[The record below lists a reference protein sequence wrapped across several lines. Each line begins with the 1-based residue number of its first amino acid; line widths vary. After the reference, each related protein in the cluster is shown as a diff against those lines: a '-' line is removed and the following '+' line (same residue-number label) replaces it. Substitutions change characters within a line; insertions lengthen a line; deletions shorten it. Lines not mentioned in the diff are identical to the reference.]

1 MTHSMNFQPL
11 LRFAIKSF
19 LCVFLFYACE
29 TTQQKNS
36 NLVDWIPQNTS
47 LTIQLNNPNEV
58 SNALKNNP
66 VLKHLPESLPE
77 LSKKMIAFDKQA
89 TSPKIFNLTPYGK
102 NEKALSIVYKAP
114 LDSTYLSYPKEEYS
128 GEAIYLTQENEIT
141 LYTAFIDGFTL
152 HADTKIVLENC
163 IRNYQQK
170 ARGIN
175 DPSFYDIVKTAD
187 NSAPVNIHVK
197 GQEEGLIK
205 EVIGQLPLFPKVG
218 QNWASLDLNITAN
231 AFEVDG
237 LVQVIDSIGDP
248 IGLLQS
254 SEPKKTLIFQA
265 IPVQMTSVFLMTL
278 DNIQLLE
285 DKFKKWVRFLN
296 LATLTTD
303 LTALKGIDELGIVQ
317 LKNDIA
323 LIFHLSNEAT
333 AEANFIPES
342 KQKKYRDIP
351 YYKTSLSRELSLL
364 VMSLGEQ
371 VNAEWVAKIDDFLF
385 FAESEAG
392 IKTLIAA
399 YKDEKTLEKS
409 LAFQRFAEET
419 LSDKSNL
426 LWIGNTAA
434 IKKQFSEK
442 TFWKAI
448 ESDKIPYIA
457 FQGVVENDYMHLHYR
472 LSQNEIKQNDKTTTN
487 VALISLKNTVSTKPQ
502 WLKNHR
508 TKERDI
514 AVQDEQNIL
523 YLHSNTGTLFWK
535 KQLEGKIIGD
545 IQQVDL
551 YKNGRLQMAFRTAER
566 FYILDRNGKVVP
578 PFNKK
583 IKTNST
589 AQPLAIFDYDQS
601 RNYRFVLAQDQN
613 VLMLDNKGKKV
624 NGFKFT
630 KSASAI
636 SAQPKHI
643 RIGNKDY
650 ILIKEE
656 SGKINILSRT
666 GQSRVKIKE
675 EFKASNQ
682 AIYAY
687 LKTFTTTDQAGNLIQ
702 IDPKGNVITT
712 NLGLE
717 ATHEITATT
726 KSLVTLTNNI
736 LTIKGIPVTLPYGQ
750 YSVPQIFYLNN
761 IVYVSVTDVEAQ
773 KVYLYYSDGKAVSG
787 FPVYGVS
794 AIDLSNADKDKA
806 LEFVVQGENK
816 DLLIYEIN

>member
-1 MTHSMNFQPL
+1 MNFKQL
-11 LRFAIKSF
+11 LPSLFNISF
-19 LCVFLFYACE
+19 FISLLTSCE
-29 TTQQKNS
+29 TRQQNETK
-36 NLVDWIPQNTS
+36 LVDWIPQNTS
-47 LTIQLNNPNEV
+47 IAIQLNNPNEV
-58 SNALKNNP
+58 ENALKNNP
-66 VLKHLPESLPE
+66 ILKQLPASLPK
-77 LSKKMIAFDKQA
+77 LSKKLVAFENTTA
-89 TSPKIFNLTPYGK
+89 TPKIFSITPYGK

-128 GEAIYLTQENEIT
+128 GEAIYLLKENDKT
-141 LYTAFIDGFTL
+141 LYTSFIDGFTL

-170 ARGIN
+170 AKGIN
-175 DPSFYDIVKTAD
+175 DTSFYDIVKTAD
-187 NSAPVNIHVK
+187 ESAPLNIHLK
-197 GQEEGLIK
+197 GQQENLTE
-205 EVIGQLPLFPKVG
+205 EVIGKLPLFPKIG
-218 QNWASLDLNITAN
+218 QNWASLDVNFTPNTLEI
-231 AFEVDG
+231 DG
-237 LVQVIDSIGDP
+237 LLKVIDSVGDP
-248 IGLLQS
+248 VGLLHS
-254 SEPKKTLIFQA
+254 SEPKKTLITQA
-265 IPVQMTSVFLMTL
+265 IPIQMISAFLMTL

-303 LTALKGIDELGIVQ
+303 LTALEGVDELGVVQ
-317 LKNDIA
+317 LKNEVA
-323 LIFHLSNEAT
+323 LIFHLRNEAT
-333 AEANFIPES
+333 AAATFIPES
-342 KQKKYRDIP
+342 QEKTYRKIS
-351 YYKTSLSRELSLL
+351 YYKTSLQRELSLL

-409 LAFQRFAEET
+409 LTYQRFAEET

-426 LWIGNTAA
+426 LWIGNGMALKEQL
-434 IKKQFSEK
+434 IEK
-442 TFWKAI
+442 TFWKSI
-448 ESDKIPYIA
+448 NPDKLSYIA
-457 FQGVVENDYMHLHYR
+457 FQGMVENDFMHLHFR
-472 LSQNEIKQNDKTTTN
+472 LSQNEKENIDATVTN
-487 VALISLKNTVSTKPQ
+487 VALISLDHPAQSKPQ

-508 TKERDI
+508 TKEKDI
-514 AVQDEQNIL
+514 VVQDEQNNL
-523 YLHSNTGTLFWK
+523 YLYSNTGTLFWK
-535 KQLEGKIIGD
+535 KPIEGKIIGD

-551 YKNGRLQMAFRTAER
+551 YKNGRLQMAFRTTER
-566 FYILDRNGKVVP
+566 FYILDRNGKVVA

-583 IKTNST
+583 IKTTTS
-589 AQPLAIFDYDQS
+589 AQALAVFDYDQS
-601 RNYRFVLAQDQN
+601 RNYRFVLAQDNN
-613 VLMLDNKGKKV
+613 VLMLDNKGKRV

-630 KSASAI
+630 KSASTI

-650 ILIKEE
+650 ILLKEE

-666 GQSRVKIKE
+666 GQTRVKIKQ
-675 EFKASNQ
+675 KIDASNQ

-687 LKTFTTTDQAGNLIQ
+687 LKTFTTTDKQGNLVQ

-712 NLGLE
+712 DLGLE
-717 ATHEITATT
+717 AAHEITATT

-736 LTIKGIPVTLPYGQ
+736 LTIKGIPVTLPYGR
-750 YSVPQIFYLNN
+750 YSSPQIFYLNN

-794 AIDLSNADKDKA
+794 AIDLNNADKDKA
-806 LEFVVQGENK
+806 LEFVVQGESK
-816 DLLIYEIN
+816 DVLIYQIN